1 MLTFIV
7 GFVCGDIA
15 TAIVLLFFMG
25 ANSQHHPRISNYH
38 EAEGQEGA
46 SHV

>member
-25 ANSQHHPRISNYH
+25 ANSQHHPRIFDYH
-38 EAEGQEGA
+38 EPEK
-46 SHV
+46 